1 MRLVGWRRGLAV
13 SEERRYDDEI
23 LLRIQ
28 DFVFSDKPEV
38 VGYHWVE
45 VSITEI
51 CAFVCQCLRTP
62 RKPCGVD
69 NCGGAWVSKCLVRKM
84 RITYL
89 LPTLEFPV
97 S

>member
-1 MRLVGWRRGLAV
+1 
-13 SEERRYDDEI
+13 
-23 LLRIQ
+23 
-28 DFVFSDKPEV
+28 
-38 VGYHWVE
+38 VE
-45 VSITEI
+45 VSITDI